1 MKKITYILLSACFL
15 LTSCEDFL
23 NRDPDAKVGSGDYFT
38 DEGSLLTYT
47 NGFIQKYTPSAA
59 DLGYGDGYSDIMA
72 TEKSFTFLTNA
83 SWTPD
88 LQSGWSISNWTP
100 IYNINYFLVHM
111 REAKGLSEATYN
123 HYEGTARFW
132 RAWQYFEKVKT
143 FGAVPWYDEPIDP
156 DDDEQLYKGR
166 DPRDAWAFVERICGV
181 CTGIHALAA
190 VRSVEDALGIKIPK
204 NANIMRNLVNATLY
218 VHDHLVHFYQLSA
231 LDWVDVVSALEADP
245 RETAAIQQKI
255 SPSHPLASVGYFRD
269 VQNRLKKFVASGQ
282 LGIFKN
288 GYWGHPAMKLP
299 PAVNLLAVTHYLEV
313 LDFQK
318 EIIKIHTILGGKNP
332 HPNYLVGGMAC
343 PINMHDTGAQGTM
356 VNEVTLNYMR
366 DIAKRSL
373 EIVENVYLPDIKA
386 IAGFYPEWFKYGA
399 GLSNKN
405 VLCYGEFPEIA
416 NDWSDASMQ
425 LPRGAIINGNLNEV
439 HDVDLRDLNEIQEF
453 VDHSWYRYPDA
464 SKGLHPWEGITEQAF
479 ELSKGSVGD
488 KTKFEWLGADGKYS
502 WIKSPRWKGHMME
515 VGPLSRLVMG
525 VAKNVPHIK
534 EPAMALLEELNA
546 PLEAVFSTLG
556 RHAARALECRWAAQK
571 MVQYVDDLTANIRA
585 GDECAANME
594 KWEPSTW
601 PKEARGVGF
610 CEAPRGA
617 LGHWCVIKDT
627 RIANWQ
633 AIVPTTWNASP
644 RSPSGELGAFEQ
656 SLIGTPVAVEDQPL
670 EIIRTIHSFDPCL
683 ACATHLLSPKGEE
696 LCSVKVR

>member
-1 MKKITYILLSACFL
+1 MSERRIVVDPVTRIEGHLRVQATLGDDGRIADSMSTGTMWRGLEVIL
-15 LTSCEDFL
+15 
-23 NRDPDAKVGSGDYFT
+23 
-38 DEGSLLTYT
+38 
-47 NGFIQKYTPSAA
+47 
-59 DLGYGDGYSDIMA
+59 
-72 TEKSFTFLTNA
+72 
-83 SWTPD
+83 
-88 LQSGWSISNWTP
+88 
-100 IYNINYFLVHM
+100 
-111 REAKGLSEATYN
+111 
-123 HYEGTARFW
+123 
-132 RAWQYFEKVKT
+132 
-143 FGAVPWYDEPIDP
+143 
-156 DDDEQLYKGR
+156 KGR

-269 VQNRLKKFVASGQ
+269 VQNRLKKFVARGQ

-288 GYWGHPAMKLP
+288 GYWGHPAMKLT

-464 SKGLHPWEGITEQAF
+464 GKGLHPWEGITKQAF

-488 KTKFEWLGADGKYS
+488 KTKFEWRGADGKYS

-594 KWEPSTW
+594 KWEPGTW

>member
-1 MKKITYILLSACFL
+1 MSERRIVVDPVTRIEGHLRVQVTLGDDGRIADSMSTGTMWRGLEVIL
-15 LTSCEDFL
+15 
-23 NRDPDAKVGSGDYFT
+23 
-38 DEGSLLTYT
+38 
-47 NGFIQKYTPSAA
+47 
-59 DLGYGDGYSDIMA
+59 
-72 TEKSFTFLTNA
+72 
-83 SWTPD
+83 
-88 LQSGWSISNWTP
+88 
-100 IYNINYFLVHM
+100 
-111 REAKGLSEATYN
+111 
-123 HYEGTARFW
+123 
-132 RAWQYFEKVKT
+132 
-143 FGAVPWYDEPIDP
+143 
-156 DDDEQLYKGR
+156 KGR

-464 SKGLHPWEGITEQAF
+464 GKGLHPWEGITEQAF

>member
-1 MKKITYILLSACFL
+1 MSERRIVVDPVTRIEGHLRVQATLGDDGRIADSMSTGTMWRGLEVIL
-15 LTSCEDFL
+15 
-23 NRDPDAKVGSGDYFT
+23 
-38 DEGSLLTYT
+38 
-47 NGFIQKYTPSAA
+47 
-59 DLGYGDGYSDIMA
+59 
-72 TEKSFTFLTNA
+72 
-83 SWTPD
+83 
-88 LQSGWSISNWTP
+88 
-100 IYNINYFLVHM
+100 
-111 REAKGLSEATYN
+111 
-123 HYEGTARFW
+123 
-132 RAWQYFEKVKT
+132 
-143 FGAVPWYDEPIDP
+143 
-156 DDDEQLYKGR
+156 KGR

-464 SKGLHPWEGITEQAF
+464 GKGLHPWEGITEQAF

-534 EPAMALLEELNA
+534 EPAMALFEELNA

>member
-1 MKKITYILLSACFL
+1 MSERRIVVDPVTRIEGHLRVQATLGDDGRIADSMSTGTMWRGLEVIL
-15 LTSCEDFL
+15 
-23 NRDPDAKVGSGDYFT
+23 
-38 DEGSLLTYT
+38 
-47 NGFIQKYTPSAA
+47 
-59 DLGYGDGYSDIMA
+59 
-72 TEKSFTFLTNA
+72 
-83 SWTPD
+83 
-88 LQSGWSISNWTP
+88 
-100 IYNINYFLVHM
+100 
-111 REAKGLSEATYN
+111 
-123 HYEGTARFW
+123 
-132 RAWQYFEKVKT
+132 
-143 FGAVPWYDEPIDP
+143 
-156 DDDEQLYKGR
+156 KGR

-332 HPNYLVGGMAC
+332 HPNYLVGGMVC

-464 SKGLHPWEGITEQAF
+464 GKGLHPWEGITEQAF

>member
-1 MKKITYILLSACFL
+1 MSERRIVVDPVTRIEGHLRVQVTLGDDGRIADSMSTGTMWRGLEVIL
-15 LTSCEDFL
+15 
-23 NRDPDAKVGSGDYFT
+23 
-38 DEGSLLTYT
+38 
-47 NGFIQKYTPSAA
+47 
-59 DLGYGDGYSDIMA
+59 
-72 TEKSFTFLTNA
+72 
-83 SWTPD
+83 
-88 LQSGWSISNWTP
+88 
-100 IYNINYFLVHM
+100 
-111 REAKGLSEATYN
+111 
-123 HYEGTARFW
+123 
-132 RAWQYFEKVKT
+132 
-143 FGAVPWYDEPIDP
+143 
-156 DDDEQLYKGR
+156 KGR

-204 NANIMRNLVNATLY
+204 NANIMRNLVKATLY
-218 VHDHLVHFYQLSA
+218 VHDHLVHFSQLSA

-464 SKGLHPWEGITEQAF
+464 GKGLHPWEGITEQAF

>member
-1 MKKITYILLSACFL
+1 M
-15 LTSCEDFL
+15 
-23 NRDPDAKVGSGDYFT
+23 
-38 DEGSLLTYT
+38 
-47 NGFIQKYTPSAA
+47 
-59 DLGYGDGYSDIMA
+59 
-72 TEKSFTFLTNA
+72 
-83 SWTPD
+83 
-88 LQSGWSISNWTP
+88 
-100 IYNINYFLVHM
+100 
-111 REAKGLSEATYN
+111 
-123 HYEGTARFW
+123 
-132 RAWQYFEKVKT
+132 
-143 FGAVPWYDEPIDP
+143 
-156 DDDEQLYKGR
+156 
-166 DPRDAWAFVERICGV
+166 
-181 CTGIHALAA
+181 
-190 VRSVEDALGIKIPK
+190 
-204 NANIMRNLVNATLY
+204 
-218 VHDHLVHFYQLSA
+218 
-231 LDWVDVVSALEADP
+231 
-245 RETAAIQQKI
+245 
-255 SPSHPLASVGYFRD
+255 
-269 VQNRLKKFVASGQ
+269 
-282 LGIFKN
+282 
-288 GYWGHPAMKLP
+288 
-299 PAVNLLAVTHYLEV
+299 
-313 LDFQK
+313 
-318 EIIKIHTILGGKNP
+318 
-332 HPNYLVGGMAC
+332 
-343 PINMHDTGAQGTM
+343 
-356 VNEVTLNYMR
+356 
-366 DIAKRSL
+366 
-373 EIVENVYLPDIKA
+373 
-386 IAGFYPEWFKYGA
+386 
-399 GLSNKN
+399 
-405 VLCYGEFPEIA
+405 
-416 NDWSDASMQ
+416 
-425 LPRGAIINGNLNEV
+425 
-439 HDVDLRDLNEIQEF
+439 
-453 VDHSWYRYPDA
+453 
-464 SKGLHPWEGITEQAF
+464 
-479 ELSKGSVGD
+479 GD

>member
-1 MKKITYILLSACFL
+1 MSERRIVVDPVTRIEGHLRVQATLGDDGRIADSMSTGTMWRGLEVIL
-15 LTSCEDFL
+15 
-23 NRDPDAKVGSGDYFT
+23 
-38 DEGSLLTYT
+38 
-47 NGFIQKYTPSAA
+47 
-59 DLGYGDGYSDIMA
+59 
-72 TEKSFTFLTNA
+72 
-83 SWTPD
+83 
-88 LQSGWSISNWTP
+88 
-100 IYNINYFLVHM
+100 
-111 REAKGLSEATYN
+111 
-123 HYEGTARFW
+123 
-132 RAWQYFEKVKT
+132 
-143 FGAVPWYDEPIDP
+143 
-156 DDDEQLYKGR
+156 KGR

-299 PAVNLLAVTHYLEV
+299 PAVNLLAVAHYLEV

-464 SKGLHPWEGITEQAF
+464 GKGLHPWEGITEQAF

-556 RHAARALECRWAAQK
+556 RHAARALECRWAAHK

>member
-1 MKKITYILLSACFL
+1 MSERRIVVDPVTRIEGHLRVQATLGDDGRIADSMSTGTMWRGLEVIL
-15 LTSCEDFL
+15 
-23 NRDPDAKVGSGDYFT
+23 
-38 DEGSLLTYT
+38 
-47 NGFIQKYTPSAA
+47 
-59 DLGYGDGYSDIMA
+59 
-72 TEKSFTFLTNA
+72 
-83 SWTPD
+83 
-88 LQSGWSISNWTP
+88 
-100 IYNINYFLVHM
+100 
-111 REAKGLSEATYN
+111 
-123 HYEGTARFW
+123 
-132 RAWQYFEKVKT
+132 
-143 FGAVPWYDEPIDP
+143 
-156 DDDEQLYKGR
+156 KGR

-373 EIVENVYLPDIKA
+373 EIVENVYLSDIKA

-464 SKGLHPWEGITEQAF
+464 GKGLHPWEGITEQAF

>member
-1 MKKITYILLSACFL
+1 MSERRIVVDPVTRIEGHLRVQATLGDDGRIADSMSTGTMWRGLEVIL
-15 LTSCEDFL
+15 
-23 NRDPDAKVGSGDYFT
+23 
-38 DEGSLLTYT
+38 
-47 NGFIQKYTPSAA
+47 
-59 DLGYGDGYSDIMA
+59 
-72 TEKSFTFLTNA
+72 
-83 SWTPD
+83 
-88 LQSGWSISNWTP
+88 
-100 IYNINYFLVHM
+100 
-111 REAKGLSEATYN
+111 
-123 HYEGTARFW
+123 
-132 RAWQYFEKVKT
+132 
-143 FGAVPWYDEPIDP
+143 
-156 DDDEQLYKGR
+156 KGR

-502 WIKSPRWKGHMME
+502 WIKSPRWKAHMME
-515 VGPLSRLVMG
+515 LGPLSRLVMG

>member
-1 MKKITYILLSACFL
+1 MSERRIVVDPVTRIEGHLRVQATLGDDGRIADSMSTGTMWRGLEVIL
-15 LTSCEDFL
+15 
-23 NRDPDAKVGSGDYFT
+23 
-38 DEGSLLTYT
+38 
-47 NGFIQKYTPSAA
+47 
-59 DLGYGDGYSDIMA
+59 
-72 TEKSFTFLTNA
+72 
-83 SWTPD
+83 
-88 LQSGWSISNWTP
+88 
-100 IYNINYFLVHM
+100 
-111 REAKGLSEATYN
+111 
-123 HYEGTARFW
+123 
-132 RAWQYFEKVKT
+132 
-143 FGAVPWYDEPIDP
+143 
-156 DDDEQLYKGR
+156 KGR

-190 VRSVEDALGIKIPK
+190 VRCVEDALGIKIPK

-464 SKGLHPWEGITEQAF
+464 GKGLHPWEGITEQAF

>member
-1 MKKITYILLSACFL
+1 MSERRIVVDPVTRIEGHLRVQATLGDDGRIADSMSTGTMWRGLEVIL
-15 LTSCEDFL
+15 
-23 NRDPDAKVGSGDYFT
+23 
-38 DEGSLLTYT
+38 
-47 NGFIQKYTPSAA
+47 
-59 DLGYGDGYSDIMA
+59 
-72 TEKSFTFLTNA
+72 
-83 SWTPD
+83 
-88 LQSGWSISNWTP
+88 
-100 IYNINYFLVHM
+100 
-111 REAKGLSEATYN
+111 
-123 HYEGTARFW
+123 
-132 RAWQYFEKVKT
+132 
-143 FGAVPWYDEPIDP
+143 
-156 DDDEQLYKGR
+156 KGR

-464 SKGLHPWEGITEQAF
+464 GKGLHPWEGITEQAF

-656 SLIGTPVAVEDQPL
+656 GLIGTPVAVEDQPL

>member
-1 MKKITYILLSACFL
+1 MSERRIVVDPVTRIEGHLRVQATLGDDGRIADSMSTGTMWRGLEVIL
-15 LTSCEDFL
+15 
-23 NRDPDAKVGSGDYFT
+23 
-38 DEGSLLTYT
+38 
-47 NGFIQKYTPSAA
+47 
-59 DLGYGDGYSDIMA
+59 
-72 TEKSFTFLTNA
+72 
-83 SWTPD
+83 
-88 LQSGWSISNWTP
+88 
-100 IYNINYFLVHM
+100 
-111 REAKGLSEATYN
+111 
-123 HYEGTARFW
+123 
-132 RAWQYFEKVKT
+132 
-143 FGAVPWYDEPIDP
+143 
-156 DDDEQLYKGR
+156 KGR

-464 SKGLHPWEGITEQAF
+464 GKGLHPWEGITEQAF

-556 RHAARALECRWAAQK
+556 RHAARVLECRWAAQK

>member
-1 MKKITYILLSACFL
+1 MSERRIVVDPVTRIEGHLRVQATLGDDGRIADSMSTGTMWRGLEVIL
-15 LTSCEDFL
+15 
-23 NRDPDAKVGSGDYFT
+23 
-38 DEGSLLTYT
+38 
-47 NGFIQKYTPSAA
+47 
-59 DLGYGDGYSDIMA
+59 
-72 TEKSFTFLTNA
+72 
-83 SWTPD
+83 
-88 LQSGWSISNWTP
+88 
-100 IYNINYFLVHM
+100 
-111 REAKGLSEATYN
+111 
-123 HYEGTARFW
+123 
-132 RAWQYFEKVKT
+132 
-143 FGAVPWYDEPIDP
+143 
-156 DDDEQLYKGR
+156 KGR

-366 DIAKRSL
+366 DIAERSL

-464 SKGLHPWEGITEQAF
+464 GKGLHPWEGITEQAF

>member
-1 MKKITYILLSACFL
+1 MSERRIVVDPVTRIEGHLRVQATLGDDGRIADSMSTGTMWRGLEVIL
-15 LTSCEDFL
+15 
-23 NRDPDAKVGSGDYFT
+23 
-38 DEGSLLTYT
+38 
-47 NGFIQKYTPSAA
+47 
-59 DLGYGDGYSDIMA
+59 
-72 TEKSFTFLTNA
+72 
-83 SWTPD
+83 
-88 LQSGWSISNWTP
+88 
-100 IYNINYFLVHM
+100 
-111 REAKGLSEATYN
+111 
-123 HYEGTARFW
+123 
-132 RAWQYFEKVKT
+132 
-143 FGAVPWYDEPIDP
+143 
-156 DDDEQLYKGR
+156 KGR

-439 HDVDLRDLNEIQEF
+439 HDVGLRDLNEIQEF

-464 SKGLHPWEGITEQAF
+464 GKGLHPWEGITEQAF

-488 KTKFEWLGADGKYS
+488 KTKFEWLGTDGKYS

-594 KWEPSTW
+594 KWEPGTW

>member
-1 MKKITYILLSACFL
+1 MSERRIVVDPVTRIEGHLRVQATLGDDGRIADSMSTGTMWRGLEVIL
-15 LTSCEDFL
+15 
-23 NRDPDAKVGSGDYFT
+23 
-38 DEGSLLTYT
+38 
-47 NGFIQKYTPSAA
+47 
-59 DLGYGDGYSDIMA
+59 
-72 TEKSFTFLTNA
+72 
-83 SWTPD
+83 
-88 LQSGWSISNWTP
+88 
-100 IYNINYFLVHM
+100 
-111 REAKGLSEATYN
+111 
-123 HYEGTARFW
+123 
-132 RAWQYFEKVKT
+132 
-143 FGAVPWYDEPIDP
+143 
-156 DDDEQLYKGR
+156 KGR

-399 GLSNKN
+399 GLSDKN

-515 VGPLSRLVMG
+515 VGPLSRFVMG

-656 SLIGTPVAVEDQPL
+656 SLIGTPVAVEYQPL

>member
-1 MKKITYILLSACFL
+1 MSERRIVVDPVTRIEGHLRVQATLGDDGRIADSMSTGTMWRGLEVIL
-15 LTSCEDFL
+15 
-23 NRDPDAKVGSGDYFT
+23 
-38 DEGSLLTYT
+38 
-47 NGFIQKYTPSAA
+47 
-59 DLGYGDGYSDIMA
+59 
-72 TEKSFTFLTNA
+72 
-83 SWTPD
+83 
-88 LQSGWSISNWTP
+88 
-100 IYNINYFLVHM
+100 
-111 REAKGLSEATYN
+111 
-123 HYEGTARFW
+123 
-132 RAWQYFEKVKT
+132 
-143 FGAVPWYDEPIDP
+143 
-156 DDDEQLYKGR
+156 KGR

-332 HPNYLVGGMAC
+332 HPNYLVGGMTC

-464 SKGLHPWEGITEQAF
+464 GKGLHPWEGITEQAF

>member
-1 MKKITYILLSACFL
+1 MSERRIVVDPVTRIEGHLRVQATLGDDGRIADSMSTGTMWRGLEVIL
-15 LTSCEDFL
+15 
-23 NRDPDAKVGSGDYFT
+23 
-38 DEGSLLTYT
+38 
-47 NGFIQKYTPSAA
+47 
-59 DLGYGDGYSDIMA
+59 
-72 TEKSFTFLTNA
+72 
-83 SWTPD
+83 
-88 LQSGWSISNWTP
+88 
-100 IYNINYFLVHM
+100 
-111 REAKGLSEATYN
+111 
-123 HYEGTARFW
+123 
-132 RAWQYFEKVKT
+132 
-143 FGAVPWYDEPIDP
+143 
-156 DDDEQLYKGR
+156 KGR

-464 SKGLHPWEGITEQAF
+464 GKGLHPWEGITEQAF

-488 KTKFEWLGADGKYS
+488 KTKFEWLGPDGKYS